1 MNFTRFIVC
10 GDSYSEGM
18 SDEIVDGQYRGWA
31 DRVADGLAKEVSN
44 FEYSNL
50 AIRGK
55 LLKEVIDNQLPTA
68 ISFVT
73 GPETLLSFHAGANDA
88 LRPNYK
94 SEIAL
99 PLYEAAVRKAAASGA
114 TLILF
119 SVLERTGNTG
129 KGSDLWAARFGEF
142 NNIVRKVGADVGAI
156 VVDANEEAFFND
168 RRFLAFDRLH
178 LNEIGHDRCAQAVL
192 EKLGYEF
199 DSAWRKPLPPAKPES
214 WIKKRVRTA
223 IWFFT
228 FALPWIWRRLRGK
241 SSGDGRSAKYPT
253 LTAWPLR

>member
-1 MNFTRFIVC
+1 MKFTRFIVC

-18 SDEIVDGQYRGWA
+18 TDEMVNGQYRGWG

-68 ISFVT
+68 ISYVT

-99 PLYEAAVRKAAASGA
+99 PLYEAAVRKAAATGA

-142 NNIVRKVGADVGAI
+142 NKTVRKVGADVGAI

-192 EKLGYEF
+192 EKLGYQF
-199 DSAWRKPLPPAKPES
+199 DSSWRKPLPPAKPEL